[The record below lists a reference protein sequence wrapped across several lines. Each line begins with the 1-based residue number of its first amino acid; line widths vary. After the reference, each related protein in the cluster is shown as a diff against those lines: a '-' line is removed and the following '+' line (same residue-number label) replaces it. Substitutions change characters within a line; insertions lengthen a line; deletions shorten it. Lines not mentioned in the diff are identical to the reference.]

1 MNQSQETNKQ
11 LKRTSHY
18 RIKRDTHS
26 SEGNDLPRALGTNV
40 LRNSIKV
47 ENELWKRL
55 SIMSLPLPNGINRL
69 RRWPFRFRS
78 FELSLPF
85 PIPCSYQL
93 FLEGTWLCVGRTP
106 CEEFGIGGARF
117 NPGWGTRILLQSI
130 DHLLLGRRLAVGYI
144 DRSIR
149 CPRTLCR
156 DKTRPVRGI
165 GSIRHVGERS
175 AG

>member
-1 MNQSQETNKQ
+1 MDQSQERDKQ
-11 LKRTSHY
+11 AEKKSHY
-18 RIKRDTHS
+18 RIQRDTHS
-26 SEGNDLPRALGTNV
+26 SEGNDLSRALGTNV
-40 LRNSIKV
+40 LWNSIEV

-55 SIMSLPLPNGINRL
+55 SIMSLPLPNRIHRL
-69 RRWPFRFRS
+69 RRRPLQFRS

-85 PIPCSYQL
+85 SIPCSYQL

-149 CPRTLCR
+149 RPRTLCR
-156 DKTRPVRGI
+156 DKSRPVRGI

-175 AG
+175 AS